1 MAMFQPS
8 GLLTNEEFIELQGLL
23 GFGWDGLVELQQS
36 LESGLEVVALSTN
49 VVVETDMLEA
59 FASNAADVN
68 VNLTKDLMSE
78 ATLSLITHVEMRSS
92 QTLNDYLFTRNIK
105 VSASFA
111 ALSSA
116 LGHPIFSVNIED

>member
-1 MAMFQPS
+1 MFQPA

-23 GFGWDGLVELQQS
+23 GSGWDGLVLLQSS

-49 VVVETDMLEA
+49 AVVETDMLDA

-68 VNLTKDLMSE
+68 VNLTKDLMAE
-78 ATLSLITHVEMRSS
+78 ATLSLINHVETRSAQS
-92 QTLNDYLFTRNIK
+92 LNDYLFTRGIK
-105 VSASFA
+105 VTASFA

-116 LGHPIFSVNIED
+116 LGFPIFSVNIQD